1 MKKLHYILIFVFLFP
16 LVNNA
21 QTEVYENALE
31 ELSDMLVGKRD
42 KSFKRA
48 VYLVEN
54 AYHDNFLDSTAFENE
69 ISILKNLANRLIESR
84 TLKYDGKDVEKVEK
98 YAAVFSVLKDTIK
111 VQNAEGKLFKYVPYG
126 YDFKDVWG
134 HQDWS
139 NMFVSKLLSTGKGN
153 CHSLPYLYKILAEE
167 IGGDAHL
174 ALAPNHV
181 YIKHKNEKDGWYNTE
196 LTSGIFP
203 IDAWL
208 MASGYIHLDAITNKL
223 YMEALDENQ
232 SLAMCIIDLA
242 QGYERKFPGNDGT
255 FVLKSTELALEYYP
269 HYINALIMRAETKKK
284 ILEAEASK
292 KYTSLND
299 AVHKDKEIQLS
310 FVDLQKEYVNIHN
323 LGYRKMP
330 EKMYL
335 DWLTSLERE
344 RKKYENTDIT
354 KNN

>member
-1 MKKLHYILIFVFLFP
+1 MKKLHYILIFVFLSP

-69 ISILKNLANRLIESR
+69 ISILKNLASKLIESR
-84 TLKYDGKDVEKVEK
+84 TLKYDGKDVKTVEK

-111 VQNAEGKLFKYVPYG
+111 VQNADGKLFKYVPYG

-167 IGGDAHL
+167 IGADAHL

-223 YMEALDENQ
+223 YMEALDINQ

-242 QGYERKFPGNDGT
+242 QGYEHKFPGNDGA
-255 FVLKSTELALEYYP
+255 FILKSTELALEYYP
-269 HYINALIMRAETKKK
+269 HYVNALIMRAETKKK
-284 ILEAEASK
+284 LLEAEASK
-292 KYTSLND
+292 KYSNLND
-299 AVHKDKEIQLS
+299 AVHKDKELQLS
-310 FVDLQKEYVNIHN
+310 FLKLQDEYVNIHN

-330 EKMYL
+330 EKMYM

-344 RKKYENTDIT
+344 RKKYENTGIT